1 MGAELTIS
9 EDEFMTSWQTAKQ
22 RHDAGAVAD
31 PQIGGG
37 GGRLGLARAFKTSN
51 PSPVS

>member
-22 RHDAGAVAD
+22 RHDTGAVAD

-37 GGRLGLARAFKTSN
+37 VGGGDWS
-51 PSPVS
+51 